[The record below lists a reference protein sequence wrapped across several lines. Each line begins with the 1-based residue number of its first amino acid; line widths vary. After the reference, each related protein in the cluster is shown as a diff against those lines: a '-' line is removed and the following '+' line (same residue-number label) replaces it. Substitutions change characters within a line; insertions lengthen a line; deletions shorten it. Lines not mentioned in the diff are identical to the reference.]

1 MRLPFFFSHAAVAS
15 LLTIATVLAAP
26 ACGSDGE
33 RACRVGADC
42 ASGQC
47 GPDGTCVAA
56 GDAPDSGATSSGSG
70 GGDAA
75 TDAPKDAPTD
85 AALPGCTPNKDGTI
99 TREEIPIKAG
109 LKATYRV
116 AQDETV
122 SSAGT
127 PAAGGKRAWDFSTA
141 LASDTNVI
149 VETQALAG
157 KWYASDFPNAAY
169 ASKLREG
176 TDLVGVFDLAPTTL
190 SIEGVVSSVDGVTGT
205 NLKND
210 PPVAVIT
217 FPLTSGAKWSTE
229 TTVSGKLSGVP
240 GAYTEKYESEVDAQ
254 GTLKTPLGTFDVLR
268 VKTVLTRT
276 QGFLVTTVRTFAFVT
291 ECYGTVATVTSKDN
305 ESEAEFTRAAELRRI
320 AP

>member
-1 MRLPFFFSHAAVAS
+1 MRLPFPAALAS
-15 LLTIATVLAAP
+15 ILSLVLASAAP
-26 ACGSDGE
+26 ACGSDAE

-47 GPDGTCVAA
+47 APDGTCVPA
-56 GDAPDSGATSSGSG
+56 GEAPDAGATSSGSG
-70 GGDAA
+70 GDDASTDAA
-75 TDAPKDAPTD
+75 KDAPTD
-85 AALPGCTPNKDGTI
+85 AALPGCTPNKDGAI

-122 SSAGT
+122 STAGT
-127 PAAGGKRAWDFSTA
+127 PSSGGKRAWDFSTA
-141 LASDTNVI
+141 FASDTNVI

-176 TDLVGVFDLAPTTL
+176 TDLVGVFDLAPATL
-190 SIEGVVSSVDGVTGT
+190 SIEGVVSSVDGVSGT

-217 FPLTSGAKWSTE
+217 FPLKTGAKWSTE

-240 GAYTEKYESEVDAQ
+240 GAYTEKYASDVDAA

-291 ECYGTVATVTSKDN
+291 ECYGTVATVTSEDN
-305 ESEAEFTRAAELRRI
+305 ESDEEFTHALELRRI